1 MLKSRLPLFHPIPLG
16 DHLPHSHTGT
26 DRSSANR
33 RVTSNRSVT
42 RYRYQPHLRPVLYA
56 HRIESSRRPRLS
68 PPPHVPSNATH
79 ARRFLCL
86 RWSLL
91 FLETISGDGACQGCA
106 CECDIPR
113 GFRAVLNFVYPS
125 RGRRGTRGTWI
136 RVVTE
141 SRGQCPQSHAACC
154 VLIDR
159 ASRASRPADCRYSP
173 VRAEPIWKALPIPAR
188 RVPNHGATT
197 GWTPA
202 HDLNTVIRSVAR
214 SSFERQLCSRPE
226 RVVPT

>member
-154 VLIDR
+154 VDR
-159 ASRASRPADCRYSP
+159 SCIPCIPSRRLPLQPGPSRADLESFAHPRSACAQSWRYH
-173 VRAEPIWKALPIPAR
+173 WLD
-188 RVPNHGATT
+188 T
-197 GWTPA
+197 G
-202 HDLNTVIRSVAR
+202 S
-214 SSFERQLCSRPE
+214 
-226 RVVPT
+226 